1 MHVRVGVQALDLC
14 HDILLADAVLR
25 GSELNEGGL
34 DAGFSCGLEFHLDV
48 GGRVGTGALLED
60 GEVRLEPGELCLLL
74 CDAGGDAL
82 AEGTARFRIRVRIRG
97 SKRDAEMGIAAWC
110 AGWGKER

>member
-1 MHVRVGVQALDLC
+1 MHVRVGIEALDLC
-14 HDILLADAVLR
+14 HDVLLADAVLR

-48 GGRVGTGALLED
+48 GGRVGAGALLED

-82 AEGTARFRIRVRIRG
+82 AEGTTRFRIVCAYVAG
-97 SKRDAEMGIAAWC
+97 SQMQRWGIAAWC